1 MMTRLAHV
9 CILARDLVE
18 TERFYCDVLGLPK
31 AFAFEKEGE
40 CIGFY
45 VRLGDDTFIE
55 VFKGDPDNGAG
66 GIRHFCIETE
76 DLDALHAR
84 LTEHGL
90 TPTEKILAI
99 DHSWQFWFKDPN
111 GYDIEV
117 MQYTAESL
125 QRRGGIAR
133 IE

>member
-1 MMTRLAHV
+1 MA
-9 CILARDLVE
+9 E

-31 AFAFEKEGE
+31 AFTFEKEGK

-45 VRLGDDTFIE
+45 VRLGDKTFLE
-55 VFKGDPDNGAG
+55 VFQGDADNGAG
-66 GIRHFCIETE
+66 GMRHFCIETN
-76 DLDALHAR
+76 DIGAFHDR
-84 LTEHGL
+84 LAAQGL
-90 TPTEKILAI
+90 TPTEKILAL

-125 QRRGGIAR
+125 QRRGGVAQTA
-133 IE
+133 